1 MKESLHITQPMSN
14 PAFDLNRRDP
24 LFEAVAHDVVEWQTV
39 SVSTVCGQFHIE
51 QNRAKRIVRQ
61 LEQAH
66 IIGEQWSARHS
77 REILCCCTR
86 TLNQR
91 LADLATVAR
100 LQPLEDQ
107 WQAECAKYEAKV
119 RKEEGEGYYFK
130 IANNLPLKHELREQY
145 EVQARYEAMTEVER
159 QAEMGRLDKEC
170 EKKLKD
176 WGKGPVHGMKREDW
190 NAYTS
195 ALGRLN
201 HDRVMRELSWG
212 GNYDWLEVFYLL
224 KFKIE
229 RMIAYWE
236 QLGHCRNRRYVAN
249 TMRTACRLINIVL
262 SKDRSSGDFDSCR
275 VNMHNVNRFTIY
287 HDHKGAYDK
296 ANKQDVRYHK
306 AYCILFKYLEFHL
319 HNWWD

>member
-1 MKESLHITQPMSN
+1 M
-14 PAFDLNRRDP
+14 
-24 LFEAVAHDVVEWQTV
+24 
-39 SVSTVCGQFHIE
+39 
-51 QNRAKRIVRQ
+51 
-61 LEQAH
+61 
-66 IIGEQWSARHS
+66 
-77 REILCCCTR
+77 
-86 TLNQR
+86 
-91 LADLATVAR
+91 
-100 LQPLEDQ
+100 
-107 WQAECAKYEAKV
+107 
-119 RKEEGEGYYFK
+119 
-130 IANNLPLKHELREQY
+130 REQD

-170 EKKLKD
+170 GKKLKD

-212 GNYDWLEVFYLL
+212 GNYDWSEIFYLL

-236 QLGHCRNRRYVAN
+236 QFGHCRNGRYVVN
-249 TMRTACRLINIVL
+249 TMRTACRLIDIVL
-262 SKDRSSGDFDSCR
+262 SKDRSSGDFDSCW
-275 VNMHNVNRFTIY
+275 VNMRNVNRFTIY